1 VKSYLIADTTK
12 VERIEIIKSWMPVED
27 GLEDCEVDIFE
38 MYRDYIDGR
47 KEIVECNAAFQA
59 GYLMEEQ

>member
-1 VKSYLIADTTK
+1 MKSYLIADTTK